1 MDDDRFDALTRAV
14 GGGAS
19 RRAAL
24 RALIAATVG
33 GTAALP
39 AWLGPRSAAACAK
52 IGARCGRGDRCCGDA
67 RCRGGRCR
75 CAGGEVACGSRCA
88 NLLTDRANCGTCG
101 HACAGGRCL
110 HGACTCDPFDNRCPT
125 EVDGQC
131 GCGAVAT
138 VTGFV
143 AACVD
148 RNSACD
154 LDRPCDSSAD
164 CPPRSVCLRGCSG
177 PPDPQPNR
185 CSKPCVPA

>member
-1 MDDDRFDALTRAV
+1 MDDDRFDNLARSL

-19 RRAAL
+19 RRTVARALMAAAL
-24 RALIAATVG
+24 G
-33 GTAALP
+33 GAVAIPT
-39 AWLGPRSAAACAK
+39 WLRPPSAAACGT
-52 IGARCGRGDRCCGDA
+52 IGRRCEKGDRCCGGALCRDGRC
-67 RCRGGRCR
+67 RCRGGEVVCGDRCVDR
-75 CAGGEVACGSRCA
+75 
-88 NLLTDRANCGTCG
+88 LTDRGNCGTCG
-101 HACAGGRCL
+101 NSCAGGRCF

-125 EVDGQC
+125 EIDGQC

-138 VTGFV
+138 ATGFL

-154 LDRPCDSSAD
+154 LDKPCESTAD
-164 CPPRSVCLRGCSG
+164 CPPRSVCLRGCSD